1 MIYKVTCEWA
11 LGERPGVDLNYRF
24 GETVKA
30 DSAYDAERVVMRK
43 IANAAE
49 DESWLEREL
58 ESATCRADAVEHTAV
73 PWDTGSYSGGQTAV
87 YDDTGYDICIC
98 YERDEGMG
106 GANAE
111 FIARACNSHDDLLAA
126 LYEIRDRCTT
136 LAANENLQLADI
148 GKALVRITEP
158 AIAKAEAQDG

>member
-30 DSAYDAERVVMRK
+30 DSAYNAERVVMRK

-111 FIARACNSHDDLLAA
+111 FIARACNCHDDLLAA
-126 LYEIRDRCTT
+126 LEFIVNDVP
-136 LAANENLQLADI
+136 APGEDAQLTAKGYNI
-148 GKALVRITEP
+148 ACA